1 MVESKSK
8 KRMLPAEIANRFSSK
23 ADFLRYFREQSK
35 FISLANKF
43 VTEEA
48 SDSES
53 ANELHSETG
62 TMTHFASEKPHLRK
76 RFASQLS
83 ENEEEACVSAS

>member
-35 FISLANKF
+35 CPHKTNKF
-43 VTEEA
+43 VPEQ
-48 SDSES
+48 
-53 ANELHSETG
+53 LFVPPETMVNKDFLKAILAD
-62 TMTHFASEKPHLRK
+62 TK
-76 RFASQLS
+76 
-83 ENEEEACVSAS
+83 